1 MNEINNVL
9 KKHFF
14 NKKFMNCHKKGRNYP
29 RMVGRLIFRFFC
41 FHVGCLC
48 GIIIL

>member
-29 RMVGRLIFRFFC
+29 RMVGRNSGHFL
-41 FHVGCLC
+41 CLKKTAR
-48 GIIIL
+48 GLHSLY